1 MIEGPASVEE
11 ILMSPKGDKRETRI
25 DNSKPAA
32 SAHQVM
38 FVFLNFTE
46 HSFWLQKRSTNICI
60 RKLSKVLTFIGRSSP
75 THQLS

>member
-46 HSFWLQKRSTNICI
+46 HSFWL
-60 RKLSKVLTFIGRSSP
+60 
-75 THQLS
+75 